1 MEIHFDKYQ
10 GAGNDFILLDN
21 REGNYTNL
29 TMEQRKSLCN
39 RNMGIGADG
48 LILIVNSTE
57 ADFEMRYFNSDG
69 NLSTLCGNGGRCAV
83 AFAHHKKMI
92 GEDKDHGRPADI
104 LADLM
109 HYCKSYPDI
118 EDNNIFHDFEYELDI
133 ARGYFEEEEKA

>member
-21 REGNYTNL
+21 RQGNYTNL

-69 NLSTLCGNGGRCAV
+69 NLSTLCGNE
-83 AFAHHKKMI
+83 F
-92 GEDKDHGRPADI
+92 P
-104 LADLM
+104 
-109 HYCKSYPDI
+109 
-118 EDNNIFHDFEYELDI
+118 
-133 ARGYFEEEEKA
+133 